1 MRKATNPTAI
11 RFQETLTKL
20 GLSSEIVE
28 FTESTRSAAEAAA
41 AIGCDLAQIV
51 KSLVFKT
58 RKSGRAVLVLTSGV
72 NRVDEALMREIMGE
86 KLGKADADFVR
97 LSTGFAIGGV
107 PPFGHV
113 QDLPL
118 FIDEDLFLHSSIWAA
133 AGTANAV
140 FRLTPDELVKA
151 SGGSVRKVS
160 KGEA

>member
-11 RFQETLTKL
+11 HFQETLTKL
-20 GLSSEIVE
+20 GLNSEVVE
-28 FTESTRSAAEAAA
+28 FAESTRSAAEAAA

-58 RKSGRAVLVLTSGV
+58 RKNGRAILVLTSGV
-72 NRVDEALMREIMGE
+72 NRVDEALMRDIVSE

-97 LSTGFAIGGV
+97 QSTGFAIGGV
-107 PPFGHV
+107 PPFGHT
-113 QDLPL
+113 QDLPI
-118 FIDEDLFLHSSIWAA
+118 FIDKDLFRHSSIWAA

-140 FRLTPDELVKA
+140 FRLTPDELLEA